1 MGNIKLYIYGAI
13 GLLGIAIA
21 GAAYGYYSWSQ
32 SEIAT
37 LTANN
42 SKLTTAVELQ
52 KDTITSLVN
61 DAVEVGAHVSNVS
74 RQFREARSENNVLR
88 TKLAKH
94 DLAFLAEKKPGLIQK
109 IVTHGTKDVG
119 RCFEILS
126 GSPLTEKEIAATLK
140 SQTNS
145 SCPDIANPNYKV
157 KP

>member
-1 MGNIKLYIYGAI
+1 MANIKLYIYGAI
-13 GLLGIAIA
+13 GLIGLAVV

-52 KDTITSLVN
+52 KDTITSLVA
-61 DAVEVGAHVSNVS
+61 DSIMVGEQVTKVS
-74 RQFREARSENNVLR
+74 REFREARNENNVLR
-88 TKLAKH
+88 VKLSKH

-109 IVTHGTKDVG
+109 IVTKGTRNVG

-126 GSPLTEKEIAATLK
+126 GAPLTEKEKNATLK
-140 SQTNS
+140 SQINS
-145 SCPDIANPNYKV
+145 SCPDIANPSYEA